1 MTHEELCDALYD
13 HIKRS
18 GPSSMNSCV
27 LAITEEWSSVAI
39 ALKDLRVSGRVRI
52 AQDVESIYAG
62 IARWEVRD
70 AE

>member
-1 MTHEELCDALYD
+1 
-13 HIKRS
+13 
-18 GPSSMNSCV
+18 MNSCV